1 MMNHIGSNHR
11 NDAVSEIIGTV
22 LLLAIALSMMTVVY
36 FEVLTDDGPS
46 PQTFIRIEGKVE
58 GTNIIIEHM
67 GGEPLNEDTWITMDL
82 PDEEVKTQIKDFLV
96 DDNNDGY
103 WNIGER
109 LKKPFEYNLTVLDQY
124 TTSDIIAID
133 KISNSVV
140 FMGPVSYNPV
150 SDVSVTIDV
159 DNHNPYINNNVR
171 ITINVTSLGGDVNGS
186 GFVQV
191 ECKLPEGLHFQDS
204 SATQGTYDNET
215 GIWIVG
221 NVIVGY
227 PATLEINVKVIGVE
241 IRPFTQYL
249 VLLDGSGSISSDNWK
264 IMTDGLASAI
274 ENENLPNDGS
284 IELTVVQFGGYYN
297 PNTRAELEIS
307 PTIITSSNYVSIANQ
322 IRNMDQ
328 LVNAYHQGGTPTG
341 CAFYLGA
348 DAIVK
353 SLNYSSVDKQIVTLV
368 TDGLPTWCCDF
379 DYDLYI
385 ADDSGYGCNEY
396 GSSEFARDYMVDTLN
411 LNEDF
416 DEIDAIAI
424 GDDLDVPWL
433 RDDIVWPQP
442 GNDTWPPSDPG
453 WVRQVA
459 DEFEFANTIDEI
471 FDLLFSG
478 INTQVHYYSSTTI
491 DLNDNNNYAKIIILP
506 KDN

>member
-1 MMNHIGSNHR
+1 MMNHKGSNHR
-11 NDAVSEIIGTV
+11 TDAVSEIIGTV

-36 FEVLTDDGPS
+36 LEVLTDDGPS

-58 GTNIIIEHM
+58 GTNIIIEHV

-82 PDEEVKTQIKDFLV
+82 PEEEVKTQIKDLLV
-96 DDNNDGY
+96 DDNSDGY

-227 PATLEINVKVIGVE
+227 PATLEINAKVIGVE

-249 VLLDGSGSISSDNWK
+249 VLLDGSMSILDDDWDV
-264 IMTDGLASAI
+264 MTDGLALAI
-274 ENENLPNDGS
+274 ENGDLPHDES
-284 IELTVVQFGGYYN
+284 IEFSLIQFGGNNGLYST
-297 PNTRAELEIS
+297 PKARVEIE
-307 PTIITSSNYVSIANQ
+307 PIIVSDSNYKSIAKFIRDINQ
-322 IRNMDQ
+322 MK
-328 LVNAYHQGGTPTG
+328 GWTPTA

-348 DAIVK
+348 DTVIS
-353 SLNYSSVDKQIVTLV
+353 SLNYSTLDRQIITLV
-368 TDGLPTWCCDF
+368 SDGLPTFCCDF
-379 DYDLYI
+379 DGDLYE
-385 ADDSGYGCNEY
+385 AD
-396 GSSEFARDYMVDTLN
+396 SSEYACNVYSSSEYARDYMVDTLN

-416 DEIDAIAI
+416 DEIDAIAV

-442 GNDTWPPSDPG
+442 GNDTWPPTESG

-459 DEFEFANTIDEI
+459 DELEFSNTINEI
-471 FDLLFSG
+471 FDFLFSG
-478 INTQVHYYSSTTI
+478 INTQVQYYSSTTL
-491 DLNDNNNYAKIIILP
+491 DLNDNNNFAKIIILP